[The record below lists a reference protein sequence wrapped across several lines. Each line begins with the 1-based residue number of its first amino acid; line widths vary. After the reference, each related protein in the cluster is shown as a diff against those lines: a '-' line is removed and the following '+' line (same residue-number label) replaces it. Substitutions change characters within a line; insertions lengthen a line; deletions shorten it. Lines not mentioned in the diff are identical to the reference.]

1 MARKSSSGPNYSSY
15 EKAYD
20 KKRKQLAKKGLTM
33 ADTKFTKTEFE
44 FAYKLERQQMVK
56 LVKEG
61 KRKVVG
67 NITQNL
73 VSEQAY
79 EKSLSQAR
87 TLKAAY
93 EEIGIKVSIQG
104 IRENTAKAQE
114 ASLSLSDVYHG
125 YIDSGLTSQE
135 ASTLISKVYFGS

>member
-1 MARKSSSGPNYSSY
+1 MATKSNKGPNYKSY
-15 EKAYD
+15 VEAYD
-20 KKRKQLAKKGLTM
+20 KKRKQLAKKGLSM
-33 ADTKFTKTEFE
+33 ADTKLTESEFK

-79 EKSLSQAR
+79 DKSLSQAR
-87 TLKAAY
+87 SLKFAY
-93 EEIGIKVSIQG
+93 KEIGLDVSIQA
-104 IRENTAKAQE
+104 IRENTVKAQE
-114 ASLSLSDVYHG
+114 ASMTLSDVYQG
-125 YIDSGLTSQE
+125 YIDSGMSSSE
-135 ASTLISKVYFGS
+135 AANLISQVYFGS